1 MDNKLLAHLRR
12 WQRAVW
18 LNCLF
23 WFGLLAIG
31 AWYGFE
37 AMKERHQAAVALAHQ
52 GALRYLEAN
61 LRQQFDQA
69 DQLLWVAVAN
79 FGTAGGPAAAA
90 AAAAATAAAT
100 AAGLPLASSV
110 ICPGLTVL
118 NARGEVLL
126 SEPGVQESGP
136 ETKRLAADLAWHR
149 ANDTPQMHL
158 GDIHQSPQDGRLQ
171 WHVSRRMNTASG
183 EFAGLVACHID
194 LNASL
199 MFASARSFKD
209 GTSLIASSDGQV
221 LVQNTDAG
229 NTLGVGRLSPGLL
242 ESIRLA
248 ADGPHA
254 HLQQD
259 PDGELRQYSW
269 QAMAG
274 KPLLIV
280 NGMSKKNIN
289 AMTAPARQLIG
300 WLLGLTSLLIAIATA
315 AMLWGLRSLFR
326 QFRLRLQD
334 EQQLLEQQQLLGQIL
349 NTASAGQW
357 QLQWPSMRLTVS
369 NLLALR
375 LGLEVSAGAGAPAFD
390 GQTSTFSAKV
400 WLRLIHPADRGLA
413 ADFAQARQAGLETQ
427 LEVVIRLRH
436 QAGHFCWFRLTGQT
450 QPNHIGQGRVVNGLA
465 IDVTEE
471 RFART
476 QSEDRTVQLNT
487 LFSLSPDGLVVFDA
501 QRVLKYANPAFERLS
516 NGSSDQIKNMREAEF
531 SSWLGSL
538 CMAKQGFSGI
548 ALLRSKAIADPNS
561 AWELITTE
569 GPPSRVLRLS
579 LVLSSAQSVSQILY
593 LRDVTHETEVARVK
607 NQFLTSAAH
616 ELRTPLASVVGFAE
630 ILVMHNLAADK
641 QLEFA
646 RIVWRQ
652 SLHLSGILDELLDI
666 SRMDAR
672 GAAGWHL
679 QVLDLAELAG
689 QVLASYQPPSGHL
702 RASLELS
709 PLSVRVDAMRAQQ
722 VIRHVLSNAHH
733 HSEPG
738 SPIHIRHAPAQ
749 LHPHSGVP
757 LLGIE
762 IQDAGRGMNE
772 QELAQAFDRFYR
784 ADPSGSRPG
793 SGLGLSLCQ
802 DIMKLLGG
810 LILLRSAPQQGTT
823 VTLLF
828 VQADLPV
835 GASPAGPG

>member
-1 MDNKLLAHLRR
+1 MAHLGR
-12 WQRAVW
+12 WQLAVW

-23 WFGLLAIG
+23 WLGLLADS
-31 AWYGFE
+31 AWLGFE
-37 AMKERHQAAVALAHQ
+37 TMKERQQASVALAHQ
-52 GALRYLEAN
+52 GALRYLSAN
-61 LRQQFDQA
+61 LRQQFDQT
-69 DQLLWVAVAN
+69 DELLWVAVAN
-79 FGTAGGPAAAA
+79 FGRARSP
-90 AAAAATAAAT
+90 AATAAAAAVT
-100 AAGLPLASSV
+100 AGIPLASSF

-118 NARGEVLL
+118 NARGEVSL
-126 SEPGVQESGP
+126 SEPGVQESGR
-136 ETKRLAADLAWHR
+136 ESERLVADLAWHR
-149 ANDTPQMHL
+149 ANNTQQMHL
-158 GDIHQSPQDGRLQ
+158 GEIYQSPQDDRLQ
-171 WHVSRRMNTASG
+171 WHVSRRINTASG

-199 MFASARSFKD
+199 IFGSARRDKD
-209 GTSLIASSDGQV
+209 GTSLIALSDGQV
-221 LVQNTDAG
+221 LLQNTDAG
-229 NTLGVGRLSPGLL
+229 TTLGVGRLSPGLL

-248 ADGPHA
+248 EDGPRA

-274 KPLLIV
+274 KPVLIV
-280 NGMSKKNIN
+280 NGMSTKNID
-289 AMTAPARQLIG
+289 ALTAPARQLIG
-300 WLLGLTSLLIAIATA
+300 WLVGLTSLLIAIATA
-315 AMLWGLRSLFR
+315 AMLWGLRSLFA
-326 QFRLRLQD
+326 QFRLRLND
-334 EQQLLEQQQLLGQIL
+334 EQQLIEQQQLLQQVL
-349 NTASAGQW
+349 TTAGAGQW

-369 NLLALR
+369 NLLVLR
-375 LGLEVSAGAGAPAFD
+375 LGLDVGGD
-390 GQTSTFSAKV
+390 GNASDYLQQTSTFLAKV

-413 ADFAQARQAGLETQ
+413 EDFAQARRKGLQTK

-436 QAGHFCWFRLTGQT
+436 QAGHFCWFRLTGQV
-450 QPNHIGQGRVVNGLA
+450 QPNNIGQGRVLNGLA

-476 QSEDRTVQLNT
+476 QIEDRTTQLNT
-487 LFSLSPDGLVVFDA
+487 LFSISPDGLVVFDA
-501 QRVLKYANPAFERLS
+501 QRVVKYANPAFERLS
-516 NGSSDQIKNMREAEF
+516 NGRSEQIKNMREAVF

-538 CMAKQGFSGI
+538 CTAERGFSGI
-548 ALLRSKAIADPNS
+548 ALLRSKASTDPNS

-593 LRDVTHETEVARVK
+593 LRDITYETEVARIK

-630 ILVMHNLAADK
+630 ILVTHNLTADK
-641 QLEFA
+641 HLEFA

-679 QVLDLAELAG
+679 QALDLAELAG
-689 QVLASYQPPSGHL
+689 QVLASFQPPSGHL
-702 RASLELS
+702 RARLQLS
-709 PLSVRVDAMRAQQ
+709 PIGVRVDAMRAQQ
-722 VIRHVLSNAHH
+722 VIRNVLSNAHV

-738 SPIHIRHAPAQ
+738 SPINIRQAPAQ
-749 LHPHSGVP
+749 LHPDSGAP

-793 SGLGLSLCQ
+793 TGLGLSLCQ

-828 VQADLPV
+828 VQDALPV
-835 GASPAGPG
+835 GHSPAEPG

>member
-1 MDNKLLAHLRR
+1 MDKQLLASLQR
-12 WQRAVW
+12 WQRVVW
-18 LNCLF
+18 LNCFL
-23 WFGLLAIG
+23 WPGLLAVG
-31 AWYGFE
+31 AWYGLE
-37 AMKERHQAAVALAHQ
+37 AMKERHQAAFALAHQ
-52 GALRYLEAN
+52 GALRHLQAN

-69 DQLLWVAVAN
+69 DQLLWEASAN
-79 FGTAGGPAAAA
+79 FGAARSPAAAA
-90 AAAAATAAAT
+90 AAAA
-100 AAGLPLASSV
+100 GSPLAAVV
-110 ICPGLTVL
+110 ICPGLAVL

-126 SEPGVQESGP
+126 SQPGTRESGVDS
-136 ETKRLAADLAWHR
+136 KSLAADLAWHR
-149 ANDTPQMHL
+149 ANNTQQMHL
-158 GDIHQSPQDGRLQ
+158 GDIHQSPQNDRLQ
-171 WHVSRRMNTASG
+171 WHVSRRINTASG

-194 LNASL
+194 LDASL
-199 MFASARSFKD
+199 LFSSERNLKD
-209 GTSLIASSDGQV
+209 GISLIASSDGQV

-259 PDGELRQYSW
+259 PDGELRRYSW

-280 NGMSKKNIN
+280 IGTSMKNIN
-289 AMTAPARQLIG
+289 ALTAPARQLIG
-300 WLLGLTSLLIAIATA
+300 WLVGLTGLLILITTA
-315 AMLWGLRSLFR
+315 VMLWGLRSLFA
-326 QFRLRLQD
+326 QFHLRLKD
-334 EQQLLEQQQLLGQIL
+334 AQQLIEQQQLLQQVMSNAG
-349 NTASAGQW
+349 AGQW
-357 QLQWPSMRLTVS
+357 QLQWPSMRLSVS
-369 NLLALR
+369 NLLARR
-375 LGLEVSAGAGAPAFD
+375 LGLQVRAGAGAPAFD
-390 GQTSTFSAKV
+390 GQISTLSAKF

-413 ADFAQARQAGLETQ
+413 ADFVQARQAGLET
-427 LEVVIRLRH
+427 LPEVVIRLGHR
-436 QAGHFCWFRLTGQT
+436 AGHLCWFRLSGEV
-450 QPNHIGQGRVVNGLA
+450 QPNQIGPGKVLSGLA

-471 RFART
+471 RFTRT
-476 QSEDRTVQLNT
+476 QIEDRTTQLNT

-501 QRVLKYANPAFERLS
+501 QSMVKYANPAFERLS
-516 NGSSDQIKNMREAEF
+516 NGREVQIKNMREAEF
-531 SSWLGSL
+531 SSWLGSM
-538 CMAKQGFSGI
+538 CIAEQGFSGI

-561 AWELITTE
+561 AWDLVTTA

-579 LVLSSAQSVSQILY
+579 LVLSNAQSVSQILHM
-593 LRDVTHETEVARVK
+593 RDVTHETEVARIK

-679 QVLDLAELAG
+679 QALDLAELAG
-689 QVLASYQPPSGHL
+689 QVLASFQPPTGHL
-702 RASLELS
+702 RASLALS
-709 PLSVRVDAMRAQQ
+709 PLIVRADPMRAQQ

-733 HSEPG
+733 YGEPG
-738 SPIHIRHAPAQ
+738 SPVNISQAPAQ
-749 LHPHSGVP
+749 LHPDSGAP

-762 IQDAGRGMNE
+762 IQDAGCGMNE

-793 SGLGLSLCQ
+793 SGLGLSLCR

-835 GASPAGPG
+835 GASPAEPG

>member
-1 MDNKLLAHLRR
+1 MDKQLLASLRR
-12 WQRAVW
+12 WQLAVW

-23 WFGLLAIG
+23 WSGLLAVG
-31 AWYGFE
+31 AWYGLE
-37 AMKERHQAAVALAHQ
+37 AMKERHQAAVALAHH
-52 GALRYLEAN
+52 GAISHTAAN

-69 DQLLWVAVAN
+69 DQLLWEASGN
-79 FGTAGGPAAAA
+79 FGAARGPAAAVA
-90 AAAAATAAAT
+90 AA
-100 AAGLPLASSV
+100 GIPLAASF
-110 ICPGLTVL
+110 ICPGLAVL
-118 NARGEVLL
+118 NARGEVLI
-126 SEPGVQESGP
+126 SQPGTQKSGP
-136 ETKRLAADLAWHR
+136 ETKSLAADLAWHR
-149 ANDTPQMHL
+149 ANNAQQMYL
-158 GDIHQSPQDGRLQ
+158 GDIHQSPGNDRLQ
-171 WHVSRRMNTASG
+171 WHASRRVNTASG

-199 MFASARSFKD
+199 LFGSTPGFKD
-209 GTSLIASSDGQV
+209 GISLLALSDGQV

-229 NTLGVGRLSPGLL
+229 STLGVGRLSPGLL

-259 PDGELRQYSW
+259 PDGELRRYRW
-269 QAMAG
+269 QAVAG
-274 KPLLIV
+274 KPLLVV
-280 NGMSKKNIN
+280 NGMSTKNIN
-289 AMTAPARQLIG
+289 AFTAPERHLIVG
-300 WLLGLTSLLIAIATA
+300 LVGLTGLLIAIATA
-315 AMLWGLRSLFR
+315 VMLWVLFA
-326 QFRLRLQD
+326 QFHLRLKD
-334 EQQLLEQQQLLGQIL
+334 EQQLIEQQQLLQQVL
-349 NTASAGQW
+349 NNAGAGQW

-369 NLLALR
+369 NLLARR
-375 LGLEVSAGAGAPAFD
+375 LGLQVRAGAGAPAFD
-390 GQTSTFSAKV
+390 GQISTLSAKF

-413 ADFAQARQAGLETQ
+413 ADFVQARQAGLET
-427 LEVVIRLRH
+427 LPEVVIRLGHR
-436 QAGHFCWFRLTGQT
+436 AGHLCWFRLSGEV
-450 QPNHIGQGRVVNGLA
+450 QPNQIGPGKVLSGLA

-471 RFART
+471 RFTRT
-476 QSEDRTVQLNT
+476 QIEDRTTQLNT

-501 QRVLKYANPAFERLS
+501 QSMVKYANPAFERLS
-516 NGSSDQIKNMREAEF
+516 NGREVQIKNMREAEF
-531 SSWLGSL
+531 SSWLGSM
-538 CMAKQGFSGI
+538 CIAEQGFSGI

-561 AWELITTE
+561 AWDLVTTA

-579 LVLSSAQSVSQILY
+579 LVLSNAQSVSQILHM
-593 LRDVTHETEVARVK
+593 RDVTHETEVARIK

-679 QVLDLAELAG
+679 QALDLAELAG
-689 QVLASYQPPSGHL
+689 QVLASFQPPTGHL
-702 RASLELS
+702 RASLALS
-709 PLSVRVDAMRAQQ
+709 PLIVRADPMRAQQ

-733 HSEPG
+733 YGEPG
-738 SPIHIRHAPAQ
+738 SPVNISQAPAQ
-749 LHPHSGVP
+749 LHPDSGAP

-762 IQDAGRGMNE
+762 IQDAGCGMNE

-793 SGLGLSLCQ
+793 SGLGLSLCR

-835 GASPAGPG
+835 GASPAEPG

>member
-1 MDNKLLAHLRR
+1 MDNKLLAQLRG

-23 WFGLLAIG
+23 WLGLLAVG
-31 AWYGFE
+31 AWFGFE
-37 AMKERHQAAVALAHQ
+37 KIKERHQAAFALAHQ
-52 GALRYLEAN
+52 GAMRYLEAN

-79 FGTAGGPAAAA
+79 FGAAGGPAAA
-90 AAAAATAAAT
+90 

-118 NARGEVLL
+118 NARGEVSL
-126 SEPGVQESGP
+126 SQPGVQESGS
-136 ETKRLAADLAWHR
+136 ETENLAADLAWHR
-149 ANDTPQMHL
+149 ANNTQQMHL
-158 GDIHQSPQDGRLQ
+158 GKIHQSPQDDRLQ

-183 EFAGLVACHID
+183 EFAGLVACHVD
-194 LNASL
+194 LNAIL
-199 MFASARSFKD
+199 MFASARRFKD

-259 PDGELRQYSW
+259 PDGELRQYDW

-280 NGMSKKNIN
+280 NGVSKKNIN
-289 AMTAPARQLIG
+289 ALTAPARQFIVGLIG
-300 WLLGLTSLLIAIATA
+300 LTGLLLAIVTA
-315 AMLWGLRSLFR
+315 AMLFGLRSLFT
-326 QFRLRLQD
+326 QFRLRLKDEQKLI
-334 EQQLLEQQQLLGQIL
+334 EQQLLLKQIL
-349 NTASAGQW
+349 NTAGAGQW
-357 QLQWPSMRLTVS
+357 QLQWQSMRLTVS
-369 NLLALR
+369 NLLMLR
-375 LGLEVSAGAGAPAFD
+375 LGLEVGSDGNAPD
-390 GQTSTFSAKV
+390 YLQQTSTFSAKV
-400 WLRLIHPADRGLA
+400 WLRLIHPADRRLA
-413 ADFAQARQAGLETQ
+413 ADFAQARYKGVQTK

-436 QAGHFCWFRLTGQT
+436 QAGHFCWFSLTGQT
-450 QPNHIGQGRVVNGLA
+450 QPNHIGQARVLNGLA

-476 QSEDRTVQLNT
+476 QSQDRTTQLNT
-487 LFSLSPDGLVVFDA
+487 LFSISQDGLVVFDA

-516 NGSSDQIKNMREAEF
+516 NGRSEQIKNMREAEF

-593 LRDVTHETEVARVK
+593 LRDVTYETEVARIK

-630 ILVMHNLAADK
+630 ILVTHDVTADK
-641 QLEFA
+641 QREFA

-689 QVLASYQPPSGHL
+689 QVLASFQPPSGHL

-709 PLSVRVDAMRAQQ
+709 PMGVRVDAMRAQQ

-738 SPIHIRHAPAQ
+738 SPINISQAPAQ
-749 LHPHSGVP
+749 LHPDSGAP

-810 LILLRSAPQQGTT
+810 LILLRSAQQQGTT

-828 VQADLPV
+828 VQDALPV
-835 GASPAGPG
+835 GASPAEPG